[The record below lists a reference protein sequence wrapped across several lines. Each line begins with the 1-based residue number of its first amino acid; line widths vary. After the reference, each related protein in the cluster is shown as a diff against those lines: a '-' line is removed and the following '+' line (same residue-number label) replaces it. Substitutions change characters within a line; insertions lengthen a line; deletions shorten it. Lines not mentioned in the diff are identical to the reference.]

1 MQITKGELKQIIAE
15 EVERVAKEKD
25 QVETLVESYAHGYAE
40 DADAEYVS
48 KDALIDFLEV
58 LEENKIP
65 REALEAFMQNLPE
78 QMVTGVLVDVL
89 ED

>member
-15 EVERVAKEKD
+15 EVQRVQNEKD
-25 QVETLVESYAHGYAE
+25 EFETLVENYAYGYAE

-48 KDALIDFLEV
+48 KDAVIDFLEV

-65 REALEAFMQNLPE
+65 REALEAFMENLPE
-78 QMVTGVLVDVL
+78 NTVNGILKDVL

>member
-15 EVERVAKEKD
+15 EIQRVASEKD
-25 QVETLVESYAHGYAE
+25 EVETLVEGYAYGYAE
-40 DADAEYVS
+40 DPDADFVS

-65 REALEAFMQNLPE
+65 REALEAFMDNLPQE
-78 QMVTGVLVDVL
+78 MVSGVLKEVL
-89 ED
+89 DE